1 MKMRRGR
8 SGGRVRIGAAVAAM
22 ILGGAFLMPVLAGA
36 QTTRPVQSKK
46 LTRELA
52 IMEKIIDQMLLD
64 SQNFLVYSQ
73 PETRGLYLEEF
84 GILFSFQA
92 SLVNRSDSGF
102 NLNGYEIKD
111 DGDKITVIKPDK
123 NKKKNRGEEE
133 EDEEDEEEDEE
144 SAQNETDD
152 ETNERLLKTWQK
164 SQENREAKLYRQ
176 GKAEI
181 LDLLLDYGDTITS
194 LQDDQWLAIAAYLK
208 GSNYFLTNKISR
220 LVLKARAGD
229 VRAFAAGKLSRQAML
244 ARVVEE
250 EY

>member
-1 MKMRRGR
+1 MKMKRGWL
-8 SGGRVRIGAAVAAM
+8 GGRVRVGAAVAAV
-22 ILGGAFLMPVLAGA
+22 ILGGAFLMPVLTGA
-36 QTTRPVQSKK
+36 QTPRSVQSKK

-92 SLVNRSDSGF
+92 SLVNRNNTEFDLHGMKI
-102 NLNGYEIKD
+102 ED
-111 DGDKITVIKPDK
+111 DGDKITIRKPDK
-123 NKKKNRGEEE
+123 NKKNRDENDDEES
-133 EDEEDEEEDEE
+133 EDEENDES
-144 SAQNETDD
+144 SAQNESDD

-181 LDLLLDYGDTITS
+181 LDLLLDYGDTISS
-194 LQDDQWLAIAAYLK
+194 LGDDQWLAIAAYLK
-208 GSNYFLTNKISR
+208 GSNYFMTNKISR

-244 ARVVEE
+244 AKVVEE

>member
-1 MKMRRGR
+1 MIRTRGW
-8 SGGRVRIGAAVAAM
+8 GGWVRTAAVFVPM
-22 ILGGAFLMPVLAGA
+22 VLAGVVLVPVHTAA
-36 QTTRPVQSKK
+36 QTQKPIQSKK

-92 SLVNRSDSGF
+92 SLVNRKDKNFNWNDFKIESD
-102 NLNGYEIKD
+102 
-111 DGDKITVIKPDK
+111 DKGNITVIPGK
-123 NKKKNRGEEE
+123 NKNKDDQGD
-133 EDEEDEEEDEE
+133 EDEE
-144 SAQNETDD
+144 APD
-152 ETNERLLKTWQK
+152 ETTQRLIKKWEQ
-164 SQENREAKLYRQ
+164 SQQSREAKLYAQ

-181 LDLLLDYGDTITS
+181 LDVLLDYGDTITS
-194 LQDDQWLAIAAYLK
+194 LRDDQWLAIAAYLK
-208 GSNYFLTNKISR
+208 GSDYFMNNKISR

-229 VRAFAAGKLSRQAML
+229 IRAYGAGRLSKQAFL
-244 ARVVEE
+244 AKVVEE